1 MVNETASVLPTPSNS
16 ELLFQLPMISVE
28 SVVVLL
34 QDEIMPERAIR
45 IRAVKIRSLIFCIYM
60 FFFSANI
67 FLKRTQENVKGIKA
81 DKTRAEKD
89 SFTAE
94 KKS

>member
-1 MVNETASVLPTPSNS
+1 
-16 ELLFQLPMISVE
+16 
-28 SVVVLL
+28 
-34 QDEIMPERAIR
+34 
-45 IRAVKIRSLIFCIYM
+45 M